1 MCCDICVFM
10 FLQVKADEISK
21 LMNENEQFKSIIE
34 DLKVGMD
41 LAANILLS

>member
-1 MCCDICVFM
+1 M

-21 LMNENEQFKSIIE
+21 LMNENEQLKSIIE